1 MNNFC
6 IARGAS
12 AVTPATLTTIFTE
25 DPAVPLGQAK
35 ALLRLLATAHEDAT
49 TGDGELGAVSHTVQ
63 AAALDGIYALIEVS
77 EAIAGG
83 R

>member
-6 IARGAS
+6 IARGAP
-12 AVTPATLTTIFTE
+12 AVTPATLTAIFTE

-35 ALLRLLATAHEDAT
+35 ALLLLLATAHEDAT
-49 TGDGELGAVSHTVQ
+49 GDGDLGAVSHKIQ